1 MLPTIAEAQKA
12 GGVADN
18 PRQQDFATAAAKYH
32 VPTSVLLGVAYQES
46 AWESHNG
53 LPSRSGGYGPM
64 RLTDVTKATLAGG
77 DAGMAGRS
85 DLASTANDPAL
96 HTLQAA
102 SKATGLSVQSLR
114 TNPATNIEGGA
125 ALLASYERKLIG
137 ATPTDPGQWYGAVAR
152 YSQAKDKQAAT
163 AFAQRVYR
171 TIGGGHARSTLDGQ
185 TVRLAADPDVRPAT
199 AQMSHLHLASAATA
213 DTECPPAVRCAFLPS
228 AVGNSQ
234 VSNRPANGIRIDSIV
249 IHDTESSYDS
259 AIATFQDP
267 KSKSSANCVMR
278 SADGAVTQM
287 VPTKD
292 VAFHAGNYSSNL
304 HSIGI
309 EHEGYA
315 VQAATWY
322 TEAEYETTAYLV
334 KYLSVR
340 FGIPLDRQH
349 IVGHDNVA
357 GPNSSLV
364 SAMHWDP
371 GTSWDWQHFMDL
383 LGVPAQGESGVG
395 PVGSVVTVT
404 PGFAK
409 NVQAVQVCPSDDPT
423 GGTPACT
430 EEQRASN
437 FVYLRTA
444 PDPAAPLFGDQ
455 AIHGTAAGT
464 DRINDWGSTAQ
475 AGQQFVVAGCSG
487 DWTAIWYSGSKVWF
501 YNPHGVNTT
510 RAYGVQVVKAAGTAP
525 VAVYGSSYPDL
536 SEYPVGFGAS
546 TQAPLSMYTV
556 PTGQAYVATSQ
567 PAATDDYSPSSGAV
581 LIGAKKMYTIQ
592 YNHRLVLVYADDVS
606 ATEVAPY
613 RKHTAR

>member
-1 MLPTIAEAQKA
+1 MPQREDT
-12 GGVADN
+12 G
-18 PRQQDFATAAAKYH
+18 
-32 VPTSVLLGVAYQES
+32 
-46 AWESHNG
+46 
-53 LPSRSGGYGPM
+53 M
-64 RLTDVTKATLAGG
+64 RHYRARG
-77 DAGMAGRS
+77 D
-85 DLASTANDPAL
+85 
-96 HTLQAA
+96 
-102 SKATGLSVQSLR
+102 
-114 TNPATNIEGGA
+114 
-125 ALLASYERKLIG
+125 
-137 ATPTDPGQWYGAVAR
+137 
-152 YSQAKDKQAAT
+152 
-163 AFAQRVYR
+163 
-171 TIGGGHARSTLDGQ
+171 
-185 TVRLAADPDVRPAT
+185 
-199 AQMSHLHLASAATA
+199 
-213 DTECPPAVRCAFLPS
+213 
-228 AVGNSQ
+228 
-234 VSNRPANGIRIDSIV
+234 ANGIRIDSIV

-267 KSKSSANCVMR
+267 KSKSSANYVMR

-315 VQAATWY
+315 VQGATWY

-371 GTSWDWQHFMDL
+371 GTSWDWQHFIDL

-409 NVQAVQVCPSDDPT
+409 NVQTVQVCPSDDPT

-430 EEQRASN
+430 EERRASN

-444 PDPAAPLFGDQ
+444 PDPTAPLFGDQ

-501 YNPHGVNTT
+501 YNPHGVSTT

-536 SEYPVGFGAS
+536 SEYPAGFGAS

-567 PAATDDYSPSSGAV
+567 PEATDDYSPSSGAV

-592 YNHRLVLVYADDVS
+592 YNHRLVLVYADDVT

-613 RKHTAR
+613 REHSAR

>member
-1 MLPTIAEAQKA
+1 
-12 GGVADN
+12 
-18 PRQQDFATAAAKYH
+18 

-64 RLTDVTKATLAGG
+64 HLTDVTEAMLAGG

-102 SKATGLSVQSLR
+102 SKATGLSVPSLR

-171 TIGGGHARSTLDGQ
+171 TIGSGHARSTLDGQ
-185 TVRLAADPDVRPAT
+185 TVRLAADPDVRPVT
-199 AQMSHLHLASAATA
+199 AQMSRLHLASAATA
-213 DTECPPAVRCAFLPS
+213 DTECPPAVRCTFLPS

-267 KSKSSANCVMR
+267 KSKSSANYVMR

-315 VQAATWY
+315 VQGATWY

-383 LGVPAQGESGVG
+383 LGVPAQGEAGVG

-409 NVQAVQVCPSDDPT
+409 NVQTVQVCPSDDPT
-423 GGTPACT
+423 GSTPACT

-510 RAYGVQVVKAAGTAP
+510 RAYGVQVIKAAGTAP

-536 SEYPVGFGAS
+536 SEYPAGFGAS

-556 PTGQAYVATSQ
+556 PAGQAYVATSQ

-613 RKHTAR
+613 REHTAR